1 MAGEKEQHKNGQNA
15 KEEDSAAV
23 DDGTSHATSENE
35 KEKDAGGD
43 GVDTNK
49 NNDNPKNENKKKRK
63 ADEIL
68 ADSPKSSKKESTMAD
83 EGAAAAA
90 AADGG
95 GDNEEDTIPR
105 AKRQKQEIET
115 TSDGGDEDD
124 NTKNN
129 EGEENKNNQDDNS
142 RSGEEDNSNKKEGEE
157 NKNNQDDNS
166 KSGEGEEDD
175 SVEEENISSVKVDD
189 DGQVKKNDQKDNQDE
204 DFVKI
209 DDDLVKK
216 NDQKD
221 NQDEEQQPKGKK
233 DEGNVVDNDD
243 DDVKGVE
250 IENKNTP
257 PEAKVEADKNNDNND
272 EGDEKSADAKNGTTT
287 NAGNDDEGDGKNA
300 DAENAG
306 TTTTNAGNDNDK
318 ETPKSPE
325 KENGKITPDVNDKHN
340 SGNPYDSLK
349 YIMVRNDGKPESLIK
364 LVALKSLFSRQLPK
378 MPRTYI
384 ARLVFDRRHT
394 SLVILNPDPVTKDT
408 DEEVIGSICYR
419 AFPEMRFA
427 EIAFCAVNA
436 SHQVKGYG
444 TKLMNLVKKE
454 GARTGIEYF
463 ITYADN
469 YAIGY
474 FKKQGFTKTI
484 SMPKGRFQGLIKDY
498 DGGTMMECYVHPS
511 IDFTRIPEM
520 LAAQRKFIASRIR
533 LKAQSH
539 KVVYD
544 PLPKNWIPHLE
555 GVSRANESAAR
566 ALAVPGMVEAGWT
579 ISDLMATTGQGK
591 DLDRA
596 KNALKSELLGMI
608 VKLEEQQ
615 FSWPF
620 REPVD
625 TTEVKDYLTII
636 KEPIDLLTIDKRVR
650 KGDHYKSRNML
661 YADLML
667 MVNNCKLYNE
677 EASTYVQCAQNLETY
692 LKALFAPR

>member
-1 MAGEKEQHKNGQNA
+1 MTGEKEQHKNGQNA
-15 KEEDSAAV
+15 KQEDSAAV
-23 DDGTSHATSENE
+23 DDGTSNATSEDE

-43 GVDTNK
+43 GDDTN
-49 NNDNPKNENKKKRK
+49 NNDNPKNEDKKKRK

-68 ADSPKSSKKESTMAD
+68 EDPPNSLEKESTMAD
-83 EGAAAAA
+83 DDDDEEEE
-90 AADGG
+90 
-95 GDNEEDTIPR
+95 EEDTMQR
-105 AKRQKQEIET
+105 EKRQKQEIET

-124 NTKNN
+124 NTKKN
-129 EGEENKNNQDDNS
+129 EVEENKNNQDDNS
-142 RSGEEDNSNKKEGEE
+142 NSGEADNSNKMED
-157 NKNNQDDNS
+157 QDDNS
-166 KSGEGEEDD
+166 KSGEGEEGD
-175 SVEEENISSVKVDD
+175 SVEEEKISSVKVDD
-189 DGQVKKNDQKDNQDE
+189 DDQVKKNNQKDNQGE
-204 DFVKI
+204 DFVKV
-209 DDDLVKK
+209 DDDPVKK
-216 NDQKD
+216 NVKKD
-221 NQDEEQQPKGKK
+221 NQDEEQQLKGKK
-233 DEGNVVDNDD
+233 DERNDD
-243 DDVKGVE
+243 DDDAKCVE
-250 IENKNTP
+250 IENKDTP
-257 PEAKVEADKNNDNND
+257 PEATVEADKNDGNND
-272 EGDEKSADAKNGTTT
+272 EGDEKNADAKNATKT
-287 NAGNDDEGDGKNA
+287 NAGNDDEGDGKNT

-306 TTTTNAGNDNDK
+306 TTTNAGNDHDK

-325 KENGKITPDVNDKHN
+325 KNGKITPDVNDKHN

-394 SLVILNPDPVTKDT
+394 SLVILNPDPATKDT

-566 ALAVPGMVEAGWT
+566 ALAVPGMIEAGWT
-579 ISDLMATTGQGK
+579 MSDLMATTGQGK

-650 KGDHYKSRNML
+650 KGDHYKSRNMV